1 MKAEKQA
8 EELIQKA
15 KENRNSKLKQAKDS
29 ADEEV
34 KKFRETEEAKYQKE
48 VGARAKD
55 DPAADLKS
63 TTAMEIQMVNRDYEI
78 NKEKT
83 SNYIVEKILS
93 VPLTLGGYQKEVG
106 ARAKDDPAAD
116 L

>member
-34 KKFRETEEAKYQKE
+34 KKFRETVDKKDCYNTDEELFCTFATFC
-48 VGARAKD
+48 
-55 DPAADLKS
+55 P
-63 TTAMEIQMVNRDYEI
+63 
-78 NKEKT
+78 
-83 SNYIVEKILS
+83 
-93 VPLTLGGYQKEVG
+93 LGGQPHWFKLTYCTE
-106 ARAKDDPAAD
+106 
-116 L
+116 